1 MTLPGATVW
10 EAFAAAAARWPDRP
24 FLNVL
29 PETAAAY
36 GIASGEIAYAAMAAA
51 ATARAAAWRAAGLAP
66 GARVL
71 VLLENRPA
79 AVAEFLALNACGAS
93 FVPVNPDLRAAELAH
108 MARLAAPVAAVAL
121 PARAADLA
129 AAGATAGA
137 EFPVLAPG
145 AAPPALAPGGA
156 PAAAEEGA
164 EAAMLFTS
172 GTTGAAKGCVLSNLY
187 FLESG
192 RWYARAGGLCA
203 LRDGDRMLTPLP
215 LFHMNALACSL
226 MAMVAVGG
234 CLTVLDRFHPRTW
247 WASVAEARAD
257 AIHYLGVMP
266 AMLMALP
273 EGPQDRAHAVRFGF
287 GAGVPRDLH
296 APFEARFGFPLVEAW
311 AMTET
316 GGGNA
321 IAANH
326 PPRAV
331 GTGSFGRPG
340 PELEVRIVDEAGAD
354 CPPGTPGELLIRRAG
369 PDPRRGF
376 FSGYHG
382 QPDET
387 AAAWAG
393 GWFHTGDVVRRAPG
407 GDLVFVDRRKN
418 VIRRS
423 GENIAAVEVEAALL
437 RAPGVQ
443 AAGVAAVPDALRG
456 DEVFACLVAEGPQ
469 DAAQARAVADWMLG
483 QLAYYKAPGWIAFV
497 EALPVTATQKIQRA
511 DLKALAAR
519 LLAEGRAHDL
529 RALKRRGAA

>member
-1 MTLPGATVW
+1 MPAGPTVW
-10 EAFAAAAARWPDRP
+10 QAFAAAAARWPDRP

-29 PETAAAY
+29 PRTAALWGLPA
-36 GIASGEIAYAAMAAA
+36 GEIGYGAMAARA
-51 ATARAAAWRAAGLAP
+51 AARAAAWRAAGLAP

-71 VLLENRPA
+71 VRLENRPEA
-79 AVAEFLALNACGAS
+79 LEEFLALNACGAS

-121 PARAADLA
+121 PGKGADLA
-129 AAGATAGA
+129 AAGAAAGA
-137 EFPVLAPG
+137 PFPVLEPG
-145 AAPPALAPGGA
+145 AAPPPLAPPDGAGAAGGEA
-156 PAAAEEGA
+156 A

-172 GTTGAAKGCVLSNLY
+172 GTTGAPKGCVLSNLY

-192 RWYARAGGLCA
+192 RWYAEAGGLCA
-203 LRDGDRMLTPLP
+203 LTDGERMLTPLP
-215 LFHMNALACSL
+215 LFHMNALACSV

-234 CLTVLDRFHPRTW
+234 CLTLLDRFHPRSW
-247 WASVAEARAD
+247 WAEVAEARAGC
-257 AIHYLGVMP
+257 IHYLGVMP

-287 GAGVPRDLH
+287 GAGVPKDLH

-340 PELEVRIVDEAGAD
+340 PGIEVRIVAEDGRDCAPGEA
-354 CPPGTPGELLIRRAG
+354 GELLIRRAG

-382 QPDET
+382 MPDET
-387 AAAWAG
+387 EVAWAG
-393 GWFHTGDVVRRAPG
+393 GWFHTGDVVRQAPG

-437 RAPGVQ
+437 RAPGVR
-443 AAGVAAVPDALRG
+443 AAGVTAVPDALRG
-456 DEVFACLVAEGPQ
+456 DEVFACLVAEGAR
-469 DAAQARAVADWMLG
+469 DAAQAEAVTRWMLG

-511 DLKALAAR
+511 ELKALAAR
-519 LLAEGRAHDL
+519 LLAEGAAHDL
-529 RALKRRGAA
+529 RALKTRGAG